1 MLDMYPPILPY
12 FSPAGK
18 AIVSFLFLCRF
29 TIVSQVPEAGTDD
42 GKIIKGMNIFLA
54 DPINTDY
61 GGEGESA
68 KRVYITNR
76 KLEDCGYMPM
86 IGDSVDVDFDEYK
99 KVKRIRSL
107 L

>member
-1 MLDMYPPILPY
+1 MSRVIGFRPSE
-12 FSPAGK
+12 FK
-18 AIVSFLFLCRF
+18 TV
-29 TIVSQVPEAGTDD
+29 D